1 MNRNEQTIQMEIAA
15 DCPQNRQLLI
25 ANCVFTN
32 HWDFVDPTFSEGI
45 KPLIRIAKAV
55 PWISIDER
63 LVYVCVLGSDT
74 AVTGSCA
81 HHIVMSS

>member
-1 MNRNEQTIQMEIAA
+1 MIRNELTIQMKIAA

-32 HWDFVDPTFSEGI
+32 HWDFVHPIFSEGI

-55 PWISIDER
+55 PGLSIDER

-74 AVTGSCA
+74 AVTRSCA

>member
-1 MNRNEQTIQMEIAA
+1 MEIAA

-25 ANCVFTN
+25 AICVFTN
-32 HWDFVDPTFSEGI
+32 HWDFVHPIFSEGI
-45 KPLIRIAKAV
+45 KLLIRIAKAV
-55 PWISIDER
+55 PGISIDER

-74 AVTGSCA
+74 AVTRSCA